1 MNPKVKT
8 YTLPAA
14 LILGVVFH
22 NFWHSI
28 YFLSPY
34 AIFAMLFVT
43 FSKVS
48 AKNMRPHRMHW
59 PLLAFQLVLG
69 FGVYFLLRGVN
80 EVLAQGV
87 MICIFMPAAMASATV
102 GGLLGA
108 NVTVM
113 TTFILM
119 SNICVA
125 LLAPIL
131 FAIVGIEGEYS
142 FLQASWVIFRRV
154 AKLLLLPLL
163 CAWILEWVAPRA
175 HDVVKRHQEWS
186 FYIWAFTLMLLMGTT
201 TDFFIAQGSDNYLV
215 EILLALSSLV
225 LCMVQ
230 FLFGHYVGKKYGDAV
245 AGTQSLGQ
253 KNTALAIWM
262 SLSFLNPLASIAPA
276 CYVVWQNV
284 INSWQLARKK

>member
-8 YTLPAA
+8 YLLPVA
-14 LILGVVFH
+14 LVLGVLFH
-22 NFWHSI
+22 GFWNSI

-34 AIFAMLFVT
+34 TIFGMLFIT

-48 AKNMRPHRMHW
+48 AKNMRPHKMHW
-59 PLLAFQLVLG
+59 PLLAFQLLLS
-69 FGVYFLLRGVN
+69 FGSYFLLRGVN

-125 LLAPIL
+125 LLAPLL
-131 FAIVGIEGEYS
+131 FSLIGVGEEYT
-142 FLQASWVIFRRV
+142 FLQSFMMVFRRM

-163 CAWILEWVAPRA
+163 CAWLLEWIAPKA
-175 HDVVKRHQEWS
+175 HDVIKRHQEWS
-186 FYIWAFTLMLLMGTT
+186 FYIWGFTIMLLMGTT
-201 TDFFIAQGSDNYLV
+201 VNFFMEQGSDKYVV
-215 EILLALSSLV
+215 EILLAVSSLV
-225 LCMVQ
+225 ICVCQ
-230 FLFGHYVGKKYGDAV
+230 FLFGHWIGKKYGDAV

-262 SLSFLNPLASIAPA
+262 SISFLNPLASIAPA